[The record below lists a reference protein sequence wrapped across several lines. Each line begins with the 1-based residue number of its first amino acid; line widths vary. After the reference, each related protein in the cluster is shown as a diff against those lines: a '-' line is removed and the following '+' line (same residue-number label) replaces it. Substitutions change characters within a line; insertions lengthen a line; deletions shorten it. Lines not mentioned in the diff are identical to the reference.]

1 MYVVKYS
8 ENLSYYTL
16 VIGIS
21 YNFSE
26 KKAFNENNTHVYS
39 SMYMKNGLFLF
50 ATVRVFIPCFDVNN
64 DGSW

>member
-26 KKAFNENNTHVYS
+26 KKAL
-39 SMYMKNGLFLF
+39 KKK
-50 ATVRVFIPCFDVNN
+50 
-64 DGSW
+64 

>member
-16 VIGIS
+16 IVIGIS

-26 KKAFNENNTHVYS
+26 KKGF
-39 SMYMKNGLFLF
+39 
-50 ATVRVFIPCFDVNN
+50 
-64 DGSW
+64 

>member
-26 KKAFNENNTHVYS
+26 KKAFNKNNLQYTCIQFNLHE
-39 SMYMKNGLFLF
+39 KWI
-50 ATVRVFIPCFDVNN
+50 VFICYCQ
-64 DGSW
+64 SIHTLL